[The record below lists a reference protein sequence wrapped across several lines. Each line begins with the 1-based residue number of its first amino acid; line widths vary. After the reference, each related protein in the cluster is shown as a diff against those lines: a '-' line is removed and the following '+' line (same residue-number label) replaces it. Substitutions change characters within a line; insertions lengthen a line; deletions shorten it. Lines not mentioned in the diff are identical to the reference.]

1 MKFPLPTAVAAAALI
16 ASTPALADITPLRSS
31 ADQGTLVHTNGEETG
46 TDVTGTLG
54 SGPSA
59 PEIVH
64 FQGSTDATVSTTDA
78 NDVRLQQGN
87 GQAELTGV
95 VFGGPNDTYNLQ
107 SGDIFL
113 SSDPSG
119 SGDPLDPTNIGMT
132 WIELAF
138 QGVSAGT
145 DSITFTLTL
154 LGEPDFVFTDTID
167 HSPSGENKWGFLAEN
182 GESILNLHYAFIDP
196 DFDEGEADALRQV
209 RIIPVAGGVVPEP
222 STWAMMLLGFGA
234 VGFSMRRRRRGALA
248 QLA

>member
-1 MKFPLPTAVAAAALI
+1 MQFPVRTAVAATALVI
-16 ASTPALADITPLRSS
+16 ATPALADITALRSS
-31 ADQGTLVHTNGEETG
+31 DDQGILVHTAGEEVG

-54 SGPSA
+54 AGPDA

-95 VFGGPNDTYNLQ
+95 VFGGPSETNDLQ

-113 SSDPSG
+113 SNELSG
-119 SGDPLDPTNIGMT
+119 SGDPLDPNNLGMT

-138 QGVSAGT
+138 TGVTA
-145 DSITFTLTL
+145 DEVTFTLTL

-167 HSPSGENKWGFLAEN
+167 HSPNGENKWGFLAEN
-182 GESILNLHYAFIDP
+182 GESILNLHYEFSGGGGD
-196 DFDEGEADALRQV
+196 ADALRQV
-209 RIIPVAGGVVPEP
+209 RIIPGAGVVPEP
-222 STWAMMLLGFGA
+222 GTWAMMLMGFGA
-234 VGFSMRRRRRGALA
+234 AGYAMRRRRKVELA
-248 QLA
+248 QIA